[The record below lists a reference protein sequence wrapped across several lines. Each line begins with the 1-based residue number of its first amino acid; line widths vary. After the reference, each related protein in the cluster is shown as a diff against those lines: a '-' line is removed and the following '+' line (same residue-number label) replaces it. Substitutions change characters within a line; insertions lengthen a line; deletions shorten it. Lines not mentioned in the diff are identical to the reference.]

1 VIGLQSNIVKEAS
14 ADEIKRLLAAQKDF
28 FESQETKPAGFR
40 LAQLQELKN
49 SIKKNEQQLISALR
63 EDLGKSELEAY
74 STEIGILYEE
84 IGYTLK
90 HLKKWIKAKKVK
102 TAMTH
107 IGSKGYIIP
116 EPYGSALIIAPW
128 NYPVQLALSPLI
140 GAIAAGNTAV
150 IKPSELTPNVSR
162 VLAALIKEAYPEEY
176 ISTVEGGVETSQQ
189 LLGQPFDYIFFT
201 GSVPVGKLVMEAA
214 SKSLI
219 PVTLELGGKSPVI
232 VHEDANISLA
242 AKRIVFGK
250 FTNAGQTCIAPD
262 YMFVHE
268 KVKQPL
274 LEEMKKYIKE
284 FYSDSPLDNE
294 DYSKI
299 VNSRHFSR
307 LEAYLSDGQVLFG
320 GRVNGELRKM
330 EPTLIDAPSFDS
342 PVMQDEIFGP
352 ILPVY
357 GYANLDEAISFIQS
371 RPKPLALYLFTGSQ
385 EIENKV
391 NGTVSF
397 GGGCINDTLM
407 HIATPYLPFGGVGES
422 GIGSY
427 HGMSS
432 FGTFSHYKSVLK
444 QTTLFDFSFRYPS
457 AENGLKLI
465 RKLMK

>member
-1 VIGLQSNIVKEAS
+1 MGLQQNIEVEAS
-14 ADEIKRLLAAQKDF
+14 AEEIQSLLASQKEF
-28 FESQETKPAGFR
+28 FASQKTKTAAFR
-40 LAQLQELKN
+40 IAQLQELKN
-49 SIKKNEQQLISALR
+49 SIKKNEQQLIAALR

-90 HLKKWIKAKKVK
+90 HLKKWMKAKKVK
-102 TAMTH
+102 TALTH

-116 EPYGSALIIAPW
+116 EPYGTALIIAPW

-162 VLAALIKEAYPEEY
+162 ALTALIQDAFTEEY
-176 ISTVEGGVETSQQ
+176 IAAAEGGVKTCQD
-189 LLGQPFDYIFFT
+189 LLGQRFDYIFFT
-201 GSVPVGKLVMEAA
+201 GSVPVGKQVMEAA
-214 SKSLI
+214 SKRLI
-219 PVTLELGGKSPVI
+219 PVTLELGGKSPAI

-262 YMFVHE
+262 YLFVHE

-274 LEEMKKYIKE
+274 LEEMKKYIRE
-284 FYSDSPLDNE
+284 FYSEDPIENE

-307 LEAYLSDGQVLFG
+307 LEAYLKDGPILAG
-320 GRVNGELRKM
+320 GRVNGDTRKM
-330 EPTLIDAPSFDS
+330 EPTLLDAPSFDS

-357 GYANLDEAISFIQS
+357 GYSLLEEAISFIQS
-371 RPKPLALYLFTGSQ
+371 RPKPLALYLFTGSRY
-385 EIENKV
+385 IESEV
-391 NGTVSF
+391 NGRLSF

-407 HIATPYLPFGGVGES
+407 HIVTPYLPFGGVGES
-422 GIGSY
+422 GIGNY
-427 HGMSS
+427 HGKSS
-432 FGTFSHYKSVLK
+432 FSTFSHHKSVLK
-444 QTTLFDFSFRYPS
+444 QTTMFDFSFRYPS